1 MSENVDVVV
10 LGAGISGLCLA
21 HRLAQA
27 GRKVLVLESAAK
39 PGGCVCSEAQPA
51 GFWFE
56 MGAHTLYNSY
66 GSLLSIIDELGLR
79 DRMLT
84 RRRAPFRMLV
94 EGKLRSIPSQLSLT
108 ELFALA
114 WHALRERKQGQTVAE
129 YYGKLVGRQ
138 NWNRVFAPLFATVL
152 SQPADNFPAEI
163 LFKQRPRRKDIPRS
177 FTFAGGIQT
186 LTDRITAE
194 PGITLRTD
202 ATARALARKDGGFVV
217 EIAGGDQVV
226 ARRLALALPA
236 PEAAGLLAPLTP
248 EIATALARIHVAKIE
263 SVGVVA
269 ESRHLRLPR
278 LAGIVPVND
287 SFFSVVTRDVVPDQN
302 LRAFTFHFRAGL
314 TLDEAHRPHLRRHR
328 PGPRR
333 DRPRRHPRHVFAIAV
348 AGTRRN
354 CGEDRPPV
362 CPEVASSLR
371 ATTSAAWPSKTAR
384 CARPGKLL
392 GSWTELR
399 VKLPQ
404 TAWVRARRPSGS
416 AAQAVSLRAQ
426 QTMRPRRV
434 VGCNLVQVAGQAQDW
449 AHAGTRRPG
458 AGSQAQSASADE
470 ARPSSCFREG
480 SFHVEALRLLLSV
493 GGDDYPESP
502 I

>member
-21 HRLAQA
+21 HRLARA

-108 ELFALA
+108 ELFASA

-138 NWNRVFAPLFATVL
+138 NWKRVFAPLFATVL

-163 LFKQRPRRKDIPRS
+163 LFKKRPRRKDIPRS

-186 LTDRITAE
+186 LTDRIAAE
-194 PGITLRTD
+194 PGITLRTN
-202 ATARALARKDGGFVV
+202 AAARALARKDGGFVV
-217 EIAGGDQVV
+217 EIAGGDRVV

-236 PEAAGLLAPLTP
+236 PEAAGLLAPLAP

-314 TLDEAHRPHLRRHR
+314 TLDQRIDRICAVTGLGRAELAHVATHATSLPSLSLGHAGIAEEIDRRL
-328 PGPRR
+328 PGSGL
-333 DRPRRHPRHVFAIAV
+333 FITGNYFGGLAI
-348 AGTRRN
+348 
-354 CGEDRPPV
+354 ED
-362 CPEVASSLR
+362 CSLR
-371 ATTSAAWPSKTAR
+371 SAREAAR
-384 CARPGKLL
+384 LL
-392 GSWTELR
+392 AELR
-399 VKLPQ
+399 
-404 TAWVRARRPSGS
+404 
-416 AAQAVSLRAQ
+416 
-426 QTMRPRRV
+426 
-434 VGCNLVQVAGQAQDW
+434 
-449 AHAGTRRPG
+449 
-458 AGSQAQSASADE
+458 
-470 ARPSSCFREG
+470 
-480 SFHVEALRLLLSV
+480 
-493 GGDDYPESP
+493 
-502 I
+502 